1 MAEKVN
7 VLTVREQDTVSRAV
21 LLWLK
26 GHVPDIEFEYLP
38 PERSGM
44 MLTSVSGAFKTA
56 QYVDG
61 SYSAQYQ
68 FGIMYRA
75 LPTSSGERLDVETLL
90 NEVGAWAEENPPEL
104 GEGMAVTSVERITP
118 AALVARYEDL
128 TEDYQILMTMK
139 YEVEV

>member
-1 MAEKVN
+1 
-7 VLTVREQDTVSRAV
+7 
-21 LLWLK
+21 
-26 GHVPDIEFEYLP
+26 
-38 PERSGM
+38 M

-90 NEVGAWAEENPPEL
+90 NEVGAWAKNTPKT
-104 GEGMAVTSVERITP
+104 GEGMTVTDVERITP

>member
-21 LLWLK
+21 LLWLQ

-38 PERSGM
+38 PEHSGM

-75 LPTSSGERLDVETLL
+75 LPTSSGERLDAETLL
-90 NEVGAWAEENPPEL
+90 NEVGAWAEEHPPEL
-104 GEGMAVTSVERITP
+104 GEGMTVTDVERITP
-118 AALVARYEDL
+118 AALVARYEAL